1 MPFSA
6 PFPYSKKRAKRGQ
19 KGADFYIILYTFY
32 KTKSPKYRLNKP
44 YFGLFHMFLKKLK
57 VDLAGIEPASE
68 NLFRTV
74 SPITVFILTFPPSA
88 V

>member
-6 PFPYSKKRAKRGQ
+6 PFPYSKKGAKGGQ

-44 YFGLFHMFLKKLK
+44 YFGLFHMFSKIIK
-57 VDLAGIEPASE
+57 VDLRYIAHNFKYGLLMRSNSIS
-68 NLFRTV
+68 
-74 SPITVFILTFPPSA
+74 II
-88 V
+88 